1 MAIRDITGCNS
12 MNQKHQL
19 SLLLGLMMMA
29 LVFIDFVPSS
39 TLWELSIMDG
49 IEARI
54 KSAQL
59 LLTAFMATLAAVLL
73 KNWPVQ
79 TACCTLIAINVFF
92 SILAHF
98 LGLVSFAYLLA
109 FQSWLFHAALA
120 INTVVDTT
128 FLIMLWLVLRWILA
142 HFKLWRIQ

>member
-1 MAIRDITGCNS
+1 
-12 MNQKHQL
+12 
-19 SLLLGLMMMA
+19 
-29 LVFIDFVPSS
+29 
-39 TLWELSIMDG
+39 MDG
-49 IEARI
+49 IEARN